1 MGRND
6 EYSRD
11 AFLPEEVGFDQEIQD
26 DYDPHSEF
34 TQEDWED
41 WYSEELLDMWMPIRE
56 SYEAQYL
63 RPPITFN
70 KFCDIVLNDD

>member
-1 MGRND
+1 MGIND

-11 AFLPEEVGFDQEIQD
+11 AYLPEDVGPDGDLQD
-26 DYDPHSEF
+26 DDPFDEF

-56 SYEAQYL
+56 SYESQYL
-63 RPPITFN
+63 RPPLTFN
-70 KFCDIVLNDD
+70 EFCNFVYNY